1 VALVDGHDH
10 DALCR
15 RLEELCSRLQSYSIW
30 PQNKLAIVPA
40 MGIFQIRDKSLT
52 LDFCLDCAGI
62 ARKSRKGQFAVHYAF
77 YDERVKE
84 QIYRD
89 KRIEAV
95 MKSAL
100 ENGEFRAYYQPQYDA
115 ESKRIVG
122 AEALVRWARPDGEIV
137 SPGEFIPLFEKNG
150 FISELDRYMFRIV
163 CEQQKEWGNRGYAV
177 VPVSVNVSR
186 KLLYDLNFVE
196 KYNRILTETA
206 VEVQNVEVEI
216 TESVFFDNQ
225 PRLLDAIR
233 HLHQSGYRIL
243 LDDFGTGYSSMA
255 MLKDMSFDTLKI
267 DKSFVDNIGD
277 ERGNKIVDGIIRLAE
292 SLELSTIA
300 EGVETREQYEYLK
313 AHGCD
318 VIQGYYFGRPMTAES
333 FEMLLSSQTAGR

>member
-1 VALVDGHDH
+1 
-10 DALCR
+10 
-15 RLEELCSRLQSYSIW
+15 
-30 PQNKLAIVPA
+30 
-40 MGIFQIRDKSLT
+40 M
-52 LDFCLDCAGI
+52 
-62 ARKSRKGQFAVHYAF
+62 
-77 YDERVKE
+77 
-84 QIYRD
+84 
-89 KRIEAV
+89 
-95 MKSAL
+95 
-100 ENGEFRAYYQPQYDA
+100 
-115 ESKRIVG
+115 
-122 AEALVRWARPDGEIV
+122 RWARPDGEIV

-300 EGVETREQYEYLK
+300 EGVETREQSEYLK

>member
-1 VALVDGHDH
+1 MIRSGIYFIEKDCREIETAVDR
-10 DALCR
+10 A
-15 RLEELCSRLQSYSIW
+15 
-30 PQNKLAIVPA
+30 
-40 MGIFQIRDKSLT
+40 T
-52 LDFCLDCAGI
+52 I
-62 ARKSRKGQFAVHYAF
+62 ARKSVDYIIRSTSVVFNDGPFDSSYRENEIINRMEYAL
-77 YDERVKE
+77 KH
-84 QIYRD
+84 
-89 KRIEAV
+89 
-95 MKSAL
+95 
-100 ENGEFRAYYQPQYDA
+100 GEFKVYLQPKVGLDGLG
-115 ESKRIVG
+115 IVG